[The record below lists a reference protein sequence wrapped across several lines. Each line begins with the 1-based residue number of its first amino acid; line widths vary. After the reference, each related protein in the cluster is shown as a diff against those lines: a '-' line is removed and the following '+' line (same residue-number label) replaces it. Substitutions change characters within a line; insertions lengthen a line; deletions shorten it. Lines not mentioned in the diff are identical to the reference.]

1 MSDTQLISAC
11 RAFASFKDQLDESL
25 TEIDDPYESFYER
38 RAIFPSTFLRAALPF
53 SDAFYS
59 YDDMVPESIDPT
71 LVISGQYRDRP
82 DQGKEHERKI
92 MDWSDGIVSDNS
104 KYSSQ
109 APRYARIGT
118 MPLYVALEGKNRV
131 TLFKR
136 HQRQMWAFIT
146 PVAFPAASDLTI
158 VRFSPFGAYGL
169 AYRDEPARIIPY
181 PEVALPLLTA
191 YGVTSQEKSW
201 SLRAAGYART
211 ARKEIRKSRMAP

>member
-1 MSDTQLISAC
+1 MSDIQLISAC

-25 TEIDDPYESFYER
+25 TEIDDPYECLYER
-38 RAIFPSTFLRAALPF
+38 RAIFPSTFICAALPF
-53 SDAFYS
+53 SDAFYC
-59 YDDMVPESIDPT
+59 YDDMVPEIIDPT

-82 DQGKEHERKI
+82 EQGKEHDCKI
-92 MDWSDGIVSDNS
+92 MDWSDGIVSDND

-136 HQRQMWAFIT
+136 HQRSMRAFIT
-146 PVAFPAASDLTI
+146 PIAFPEPSTLTI
-158 VRFSPFGAYGL
+158 MRFSPYGVYGL
-169 AYRDEPARIIPY
+169 AYRNDAVKIIPY
-181 PEVALPLLTA
+181 PEITLPLLRA

-201 SLRAAGYART
+201 SLRAAKYART
-211 ARKEIRKSRMAP
+211 IKKELRRSRMIP

>member
-11 RAFASFKDQLDESL
+11 RAFVSFKERLDESL
-25 TEIDDPYESFYER
+25 TEVDDPYERFYER
-38 RAIFPSTFLRAALPF
+38 RAIFPKKFLRDALPF

-59 YDDMVPESIDPT
+59 YDDMVPETIDPT

-82 DQGKEHERKI
+82 DQGRDYDHEI
-92 MDWSDGIVSDNS
+92 MEWSDGIVSDND
-104 KYSSQ
+104 KYCSE

-136 HQRQMWAFIT
+136 HQRPMRAFIT
-146 PVAFPAASDLTI
+146 PVAFPAPSDLTI

-169 AYRDEPARIIPY
+169 AYQDEPARIIPY

-211 ARKEIRKSRMAP
+211 AQKEIRKSRMAP